1 MTENTVIDALFNAG
15 AHIGFGR
22 ARRHASVRPQLF
34 GAKNGVDIIDLT
46 KTVKQLDAA
55 CTVARELAKQG
66 KVVLFVGAKKEIADL
81 VIEAATSVNMPYV
94 ASRWLGGT
102 LTNFV
107 EIKKRITRMKSLT
120 EQFAKGDLVAKYNK
134 KERLVLERELI
145 HLKADFGGIASLEQA
160 PAAMIVVDARAE
172 IIAVTEA
179 IKLKIPVI
187 AICNTDNDLKKVT
200 YPVLANDGSRES
212 VKYFLDTIST
222 SVKSGAAQAASAKVV
237 ATPVVAA

>member
-22 ARRHASVRPQLF
+22 ARRHASVRSQLF

-55 CTVARELAKQG
+55 CNVARELGKQG

-81 VIEAATSVNMPYV
+81 VVEAATSVNMPYV
-94 ASRWLGGT
+94 SSRWLGGT

-107 EIKKRITRMKSLT
+107 EIKKRIARMKSLT

-134 KERLVLERELI
+134 KERLMLERELNR
-145 HLKADFGGIASLEQA
+145 LKADFGGLVSLEQIPTA
-160 PAAMIVVDARAE
+160 IIAVDARAE

-187 AICNTDNDLKKVT
+187 ALCNTDNDIKKVT
-200 YPVLANDGSRES
+200 YPVLANDGARDS
-212 VKYFLDTIST
+212 VKFFLDTVSSAFKAGT
-222 SVKSGAAQAASAKVV
+222 AQAVK
-237 ATPVVAA
+237 

>member
-22 ARRHASVRPQLF
+22 ARRHASVRSQLF

-55 CTVARELAKQG
+55 CTAARELGKQG
-66 KVVLFVGAKKEIADL
+66 KTVLFVGAKKEIADL
-81 VIEAATSVNMPYV
+81 VVEAATAVNMPYV

-107 EIKKRITRMKSLT
+107 EIKKRIARLKSLT
-120 EQFAKGDLVAKYNK
+120 EQFAKGDLVTKYTK
-134 KERLVLERELI
+134 KERLMLERELNR
-145 HLKADFGGIASLEQA
+145 LKADFGGIASLEQI
-160 PAAMIVVDARAE
+160 PAALIVVDSRAE

-179 IKLKIPVI
+179 IKVRVPVI
-187 AICNTDNDLKKVT
+187 ALCNTDNDLTKVT
-200 YPVLANDGSRES
+200 YPVLANDGARDN
-212 VKYFLDTIST
+212 VKYFLDTVSSAFKAGT
-222 SVKSGAAQAASAKVV
+222 AQATK
-237 ATPVVAA
+237 